1 MSPEEKKLSPRTWR
15 QTPDLTQPVLPPC
28 LSFGTSLHSQP
39 LPGFLLLSFV
49 SLSLFIPPMFII
61 FYEPTLLLHPGDATI
76 REKEKNNV
84 CILVRAMDR
93 KQTQMSW
100 LRQG

>member
-1 MSPEEKKLSPRTWR
+1 
-15 QTPDLTQPVLPPC
+15 
-28 LSFGTSLHSQP
+28 
-39 LPGFLLLSFV
+39 
-49 SLSLFIPPMFII
+49 MFII

-76 REKEKNNV
+76 REKEKKKNNV

>member
-1 MSPEEKKLSPRTWR
+1 
-15 QTPDLTQPVLPPC
+15 
-28 LSFGTSLHSQP
+28 
-39 LPGFLLLSFV
+39 
-49 SLSLFIPPMFII
+49 MFII

-76 REKEKNNV
+76 REKEKKNNV

-100 LRQG
+100 LRWGGGSLREAGYGELWTGPPTRCSLAKMATSDLRFE